1 MRGKYILEKKIGGGS
16 FGEVYLGKLNVA
28 IKRIPKK
35 LVKEENLYQD
45 IEREKNLLIKCQ
57 SENIVKLIEL
67 IETKDNYDF
76 ILEQCDTDL
85 KKVLNNKKEGFTIP
99 EIRKIMNQLNKA
111 FKLMN
116 LNNIIHRD
124 IKLENILVSYINEDK
139 SDYIIKLGDFGF
151 SREIFSDIYDSFCGT
166 PETMAPEMVDQQHY
180 NNKIDLWS
188 IGIIMYELFFKKFPK
203 FDDNY
208 NIINDLPND
217 DNFKDLILK
226 LLKRDP
232 DERLSWK
239 DYFNHPFFLDIKH
252 INIAVMGKKQIGK
265 TTLIESILNEDKINI
280 KNKENYKIYESKKK
294 RIRFFEMNG
303 FDDNNYKFENCFD
316 DLNTLINLKLESK
329 ELDNHIHM
337 IYYCLQ
343 EDMFNSKESK
353 DLNYL
358 KEYYCNDKIPI
369 CIIHTYTLNKHAVF
383 NFFHKIIGKNE
394 NNIITCKLLAK
405 EIEIKNEEGEVEDV
419 FVSFG
424 IDYLL
429 KKTLDKLKKLCEDD
443 KNNQNYLSFQK
454 DKKKT
459 QEGLISIIEQIKSLI
474 IQ

>member
-166 PETMAPEMVDQQHY
+166 PETMAPEMEYQQHY
-180 NNKIDLWS
+180 N
-188 IGIIMYELFFKKFPK
+188 P
-203 FDDNY
+203 
-208 NIINDLPND
+208 
-217 DNFKDLILK
+217 
-226 LLKRDP
+226 
-232 DERLSWK
+232 
-239 DYFNHPFFLDIKH
+239 
-252 INIAVMGKKQIGK
+252 
-265 TTLIESILNEDKINI
+265 
-280 KNKENYKIYESKKK
+280 
-294 RIRFFEMNG
+294 
-303 FDDNNYKFENCFD
+303 
-316 DLNTLINLKLESK
+316 
-329 ELDNHIHM
+329 
-337 IYYCLQ
+337 
-343 EDMFNSKESK
+343 
-353 DLNYL
+353 
-358 KEYYCNDKIPI
+358 
-369 CIIHTYTLNKHAVF
+369 
-383 NFFHKIIGKNE
+383 
-394 NNIITCKLLAK
+394 
-405 EIEIKNEEGEVEDV
+405 
-419 FVSFG
+419 
-424 IDYLL
+424 
-429 KKTLDKLKKLCEDD
+429 
-443 KNNQNYLSFQK
+443 
-454 DKKKT
+454 
-459 QEGLISIIEQIKSLI
+459 
-474 IQ
+474 